1 MLLGGGFSLVTA
13 ALLEAVLSR
22 IAVVVV
28 GSRGAVLRDV
38 S

>member
-1 MLLGGGFSLVTA
+1 MLLGGGFSSVTA
-13 ALLEAVLSR
+13 ALLEPVLSR

-28 GSRGAVLRDV
+28 GSRGSVLRDV